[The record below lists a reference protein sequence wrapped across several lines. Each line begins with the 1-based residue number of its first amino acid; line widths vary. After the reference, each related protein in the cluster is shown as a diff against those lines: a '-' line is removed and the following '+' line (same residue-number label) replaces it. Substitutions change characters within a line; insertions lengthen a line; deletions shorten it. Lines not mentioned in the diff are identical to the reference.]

1 MRRSRNSLKVAF
13 LGLGLVLAACGQ
25 SVAPSESAAE
35 RQQLGLFSTLPIYWG
50 SGGDVATLLDTAQEK
65 DWVRE
70 QLERRFELAPL
81 DALEPETLANVDR
94 LLLAQP
100 RPLAP
105 SENVALD
112 DWLRGGGRLL
122 IFADPLLTRHSEFSI
137 GDRRRPQDVVLIS
150 PILKR
155 WGLELLFDETQPV
168 GERWV
173 DVYDRKFPVNLPGK
187 FVRVDASA
195 PSQCIVS
202 EGGLLAQCEVG
213 EGRVTL
219 LADAAILDWEGEGD
233 LPSGRLAALDNLVA
247 TALDF

>member
-1 MRRSRNSLKVAF
+1 MRPSPNSLKAAIF
-13 LGLGLVLAACGQ
+13 GFGLALAACGQ
-25 SVAPSESAAE
+25 SVAPSDSAADKV
-35 RQQLGLFSTLPIYWG
+35 QLGLFSTLPIYWG

-70 QLERRFELAPL
+70 QLERSFALTPL
-81 DALEPETLANVDR
+81 DALEPENLANVDR

-112 DWLRGGGRLL
+112 EWLRDGGRLL

-155 WGLELLFDETQPV
+155 WGWSCNST
-168 GERWV
+168 R
-173 DVYDRKFPVNLPGK
+173 RNLSANAGSIPMTGI
-187 FVRVDASA
+187 FRSISPASSCKWLRA
-195 PSQCIVS
+195 RRP
-202 EGGLLAQCEVG
+202 
-213 EGRVTL
+213 
-219 LADAAILDWEGEGD
+219 
-233 LPSGRLAALDNLVA
+233 
-247 TALDF
+247 

>member
-1 MRRSRNSLKVAF
+1 MRRSRNSLKTALF
-13 LGLGLVLAACGQ
+13 GLGLALAACGQ
-25 SVAPSESAAE
+25 SVAPTDNAADKE
-35 RQQLGLFSTLPIYWG
+35 QLGLFSTLPIYWG

-94 LLLAQP
+94 LLMAQP

-155 WGLELLFDETQPV
+155 WGLELQFDETQPV
-168 GERWV
+168 GERWA
-173 DVYDRKFPVNLPGK
+173 DAYDGEFPVNLPGK
-187 FVRVDASA
+187 FVQVDSGA
-195 PSQCIVS
+195 PSRCTVS
-202 EGGLLAQCEVG
+202 DGGLLAQCEVG

-219 LADAAILDWEGEGD
+219 LADAAILDWEEEGD
-233 LPSGRLAALDNLVA
+233 LPSRRRAALDDLVA
-247 TALDF
+247 ASLDF

>member
-1 MRRSRNSLKVAF
+1 MRRSRNSLKAALF
-13 LGLGLVLAACGQ
+13 GLGLALAACGQ
-25 SVAPSESAAE
+25 SVAPSDSAADKV
-35 RQQLGLFSTLPIYWG
+35 QLGLFSTLPIYWG

-70 QLERRFELAPL
+70 QLERSFALTPL
-81 DALEPETLANVDR
+81 DALEPENLANVDR

-112 DWLRGGGRLL
+112 EWLRDGGRLL

-155 WGLELLFDETQPV
+155 WGLELQFDETQPV

-173 DVYDRKFPVNLPGK
+173 DTYDGEFPVNLPGQ
-187 FVRVDASA
+187 FLQVEASA
-195 PSQCIVS
+195 PSQCTVS
-202 EGGLLAQCEVG
+202 EGGLLAECEVG

-233 LPSGRLAALDNLVA
+233 LPLRRRAALDELVA
-247 TALDF
+247 AALDF